1 MAVLIS
7 GKVEFRAK
15 KITKEKEENYMIEKA
30 IHQEKKQPQ
39 MCMHQRS
46 AKYVKLKID
55 VTKK

>member
-1 MAVLIS
+1 MLIS